1 MGQFI
6 TNAIS
11 IISGL
16 LAIVAALGLTISN
29 DLAKMLSLTGVPLS
43 VLFGVSLI
51 IALFSGGAAYLQRN
65 NVTKKQTQIGGKNN
79 SQNMS

>member
-11 IISGL
+11 IISGFL
-16 LAIVAALGLTISN
+16 SIVAALGLTVSN
-29 DLAKMLSLTGVPLS
+29 DLAKMLSFTGIPLS
-43 VLFGVSLI
+43 VLFGVSLF
-51 IALFSGGAAYLQRN
+51 IAIFSVGTTYRQRN

-79 SQNMS
+79 SQKMD